1 CNYKRTSRE
10 KGGLSLAIHE
20 DEYLQRRHVYEEYA
34 YVLDFLPYGRSSEK
48 SRHLAV
54 PTVQIMGEQFFT
66 LLEAELK
73 IGATVLVHERI
84 YIGRDRREKVDRI
97 LTRISYEQLT
107 ANAKAEIA
115 PLISELVKTQEK
127 RFVDF
132 FNNSQPVTPRMHS
145 LELLPG
151 IGKKSMWLIVN
162 LREKKPF
169 ASYEDFQKRTGLSD
183 VKKILSKRVMEEL
196 SGETKYRLFT
206 RAA

>member
-1 CNYKRTSRE
+1 
-10 KGGLSLAIHE
+10 LAIHG
-20 DEYLQRRHVYEEYA
+20 DEYLQKRHVYEEHS

-84 YIGRDRREKVDRI
+84 YIGRERREKVDRI
-97 LTRISYEQLT
+97 LTRISYDQLT
-107 ANAKAEIA
+107 ANAKAEIV

-127 RFVDF
+127 RFVEF

-151 IGKKSMWLIVN
+151 IGKKSMWQIVN
-162 LREKKPF
+162 TRERKPF
-169 ASYEDFQKRTGLSD
+169 ASYKDIQERTGLSD
-183 VKKILSKRVMEEL
+183 VQKIISKRIMEEL
-196 SGETKYRLFT
+196 STESKYRLFT
-206 RAA
+206 RTV

>member
-1 CNYKRTSRE
+1 M
-10 KGGLSLAIHE
+10 AVHE
-20 DEYLQRRHVYEEYA
+20 EEYMHRKHVYEEHA
-34 YVLDFLPYGRSSEK
+34 YVLDYLPYGRSSEK
-48 SRHLAV
+48 SRHLVV
-54 PTVQIMGEQFFT
+54 PTAQIMGERYFT

-73 IGATVLVHERI
+73 VGATVAVPERI

-97 LTRISYEQLT
+97 IGRIGYDQLT
-107 ANAKAEIA
+107 ANAKAEIV
-115 PLISELVKTQEK
+115 PLIDELVKAQEK

-145 LELLPG
+145 LEQLPG

-206 RAA
+206 RVA